1 MSSSL
6 ITAVRSLR
14 HAGFDAVR
22 EFVYRTYFSVRPE
35 TASPDPVLDADW
47 DLLVVLDACR
57 ADVFA
62 DVVGSGDY
70 PFGVGGTATSP
81 ASSSTE
87 WLDAVFGAASD
98 DALAEVSYVTGNP
111 YSSRTVDTDRFGACE
126 EVWRDAWDDDRGT
139 IPPRP
144 LTEAAIRAGRE
155 HDTDRLV
162 VHYMQPHFPTVFG
175 DDETGDGDGSD
186 GGIALDN
193 WGDQPMSVWEQLRF
207 GRRSVDDV
215 WADYERNL
223 EAVLADVELLLSN
236 VDAET
241 AVLTADHGNAF
252 GEHHLYGHPGG
263 VDLPALRE
271 VPWCETAAS
280 DTGAYDPVARSSD
293 DGDRE
298 GESPDETTV
307 DDRLESLGYKV

>member
-1 MSSSL
+1 MSSDL
-6 ITAVRSLR
+6 AAAARSLR
-14 HAGFDAVR
+14 YAGLDAVR
-22 EFVYRTYFSVRPE
+22 EFVSRTYHSLGA
-35 TASPDPVLDADW
+35 ASDPDPVLDADW

-70 PFGVGGTATSP
+70 SFDVGTSATSP

-87 WLDAVFGAASD
+87 WLEAVFGRASD

-111 YSSRTVDTDRFGACE
+111 YSSRTIDTDRLGACE
-126 EVWRDAWDDDRGT
+126 EVWRDAWDDERGT

-144 LTEAAIRAGRE
+144 LTDAAVRAGRE

-162 VHYMQPHFPTVFG
+162 VHYMQPHFPTVFDG
-175 DDETGDGDGSD
+175 EEDGGGGDGSD
-186 GGIALDN
+186 DGIALDD
-193 WGDQPMSVWEQLRF
+193 WGDEPMSVWEQLRF

-215 WADYERNL
+215 WVDYERNL
-223 EAVLADVELLLSN
+223 EAVLADVELLLAN

-241 AVLTADHGNAF
+241 AVLTGDHGNAF
-252 GEHHLYGHPGG
+252 GEHHIYGHPAG

-271 VPWCETAAS
+271 VPWCETTAS
-280 DTGAYDPVARSSD
+280 DTGAHDPEARGSD
-293 DGDRE
+293 GE
-298 GESPDETTV
+298 GASTDETTV

>member
-1 MSSSL
+1 MRSDL
-6 ITAVRSLR
+6 AAAARSLR
-14 HAGFDAVR
+14 HAGLDAVR
-22 EFVYRTYFSVRPE
+22 EFVSRTYHSLGS
-35 TASPDPVLDADW
+35 ASDAEDVLGADW

-62 DVVGSGDY
+62 DVVGDGDY
-70 PFGVGGTATSP
+70 AFDAGGTATSP

-87 WLDAVFGAASD
+87 WLASVFGAASD
-98 DALAEVSYVTGNP
+98 DELADISYVTGNP
-111 YSSRTVDTDRFGACE
+111 YSSRTIDAGRLGACE
-126 EVWRDAWDDDRGT
+126 EVWRDAWDDTRGT

-144 LTEAAIRAGRE
+144 LTDAAVRAGRE

-175 DDETGDGDGSD
+175 DDGDGGGDD
-186 GGIALDN
+186 GIALDD

-207 GRRSVDDV
+207 GRRSVEAV

-223 EAVLADVELLLSN
+223 EAVLADVEVLLSS

-252 GEHHLYGHPGG
+252 GERHIYGHPGG
-263 VDLPALRE
+263 VDIPALRE
-271 VPWCETAAS
+271 VPWCETTAS
-280 DTGAYDPVARSSD
+280 DTGDYDPGPRSG
-293 DGDRE
+293 DGG
-298 GESPDETTV
+298 GEPSDETTV

>member
-1 MSSSL
+1 MLEVFRGPMSSDL
-6 ITAVRSLR
+6 AAAARSLR

-22 EFVYRTYFSVRPE
+22 EFVSRTYYGLGSH
-35 TASPDPVLDADW
+35 SDPDDVLGADW

-62 DVVGSGDY
+62 DVVGDGDY
-70 PFGVGGTATSP
+70 SFGVGGTATSP

-87 WLDAVFGAASD
+87 WLDSVFGRASD
-98 DALAEVSYVTGNP
+98 DDLAEVTYVTGNP
-111 YSSRTVDTDRFGACE
+111 YSSRTIDTDRLGACE
-126 EVWRDAWDDDRGT
+126 EVWQYAWDDDRGT

-144 LTEAAIRAGRE
+144 LTDAAIRAGRRAE
-155 HDTDRLV
+155 TERLV
-162 VHYMQPHFPTVFG
+162 VHYMQPHFPTVFDGG
-175 DDETGDGDGSD
+175 DD
-186 GGIALDN
+186 GIALDD

-207 GRRSVDDV
+207 GRRTVEDV

-223 EAVLADVELLLSN
+223 EAVLEDVELLLSN

-252 GEHHLYGHPGG
+252 GEHHIYGHPSG
-263 VDLPALRE
+263 VDLPALRQ
-271 VPWCETAAS
+271 VPWCETTAS
-280 DTGAYDPVARSSD
+280 DDHTHDP
-293 DGDRE
+293 GDPGG
-298 GESPDETTV
+298 GEATDEETV